1 MKANHLFRKTPPPIF
16 EVTSLTLPL
25 PSVSKLDNGISV
37 YQTRLGT
44 QEIMKIDI
52 AILSGRPEEHKR
64 LASRATSRQLR
75 EGTASFNSAEI
86 AQQIDFWAGTLKM
99 PVSLDTSNVKL
110 YCMTKHFPKLLPL
123 LAEIILQPTFPERE
137 LNTFVENNIQNL
149 AVELTKNDVIAY
161 RIITEMA
168 YGADTPYG
176 YNSTADDYRNLTT
189 DDLKQY
195 HQENYT
201 ADNMVIFLSGYF
213 DDSVLTLLNQYLGQN
228 KTVAVKESHPLP
240 ETIGISF
247 LNSITDIKPEKIRVQ
262 NPDTLQAAIRIGRR
276 IGNRKHPDYNG
287 FFVLNTILGGYFG
300 SRLMKNIREKK
311 GFTYN
316 IGSASDTLLCDS
328 FFYISSEIGNEFVD
342 KALVEVYKEI
352 AVLQN
357 DLIEDSELAM
367 VRNYLLG
374 NFLNMVD
381 GPFAINDVIRTYVI
395 EEMPLSHFSQF
406 VETIR
411 TITPTELRDLAQKY
425 LKKGDMFEVVVG
437 TFDAKRTKPS
447 RGR

>member
-99 PVSLDTSNVKL
+99 PVNLDTSNVKL

-168 YGADTPYG
+168 YGADSPYG

-228 KTVAVKESHPLP
+228 KTVALKKNTPL
-240 ETIGISF
+240 
-247 LNSITDIKPEKIRVQ
+247 SITDIKPQKIRVQ

-425 LKKGDMFEVVVG
+425 LKKEDMFEVVVG
-437 TFDAKRTKPS
+437 TFDAKKTKPS
-447 RGR
+447 QGR

>member
-1 MKANHLFRKTPPPIF
+1 MKANHIFRKTPPPIF

-25 PSVSKLDNGISV
+25 PSVSKLDNGIPV

-52 AILSGRPEEHKR
+52 VILSGRPEEHKR
-64 LASRATSRQLR
+64 LTSRATSRQLR

-86 AQQIDFWAGTLKM
+86 AQQLDFWAGTLKM
-99 PVSLDTSNVKL
+99 PVGLDTSNIKL

-123 LAEIILQPTFPERE
+123 FAEIIQQPTFPQQE
-137 LNTFVENNIQNL
+137 LDTFVENNIQNL

-161 RIITEMA
+161 RTITELA
-168 YGADTPYG
+168 YGADMPYG
-176 YNSTADDYRNLTT
+176 YNSMPDDYRALTSE
-189 DDLKQY
+189 DLKQF
-195 HQENYT
+195 HRNHYT
-201 ADNMVIFLSGYF
+201 SDNMLIFLSGYF
-213 DDSVLTLLNQYLGQN
+213 DDSVLTLLNQYLGQQ
-228 KTVAVKESHPLP
+228 KTVAVKESTPL
-240 ETIGISF
+240 
-247 LNSITDIKPEKIRVQ
+247 SITGIKPEKIRVD

-276 IGNRKHPDYNG
+276 IGNRKHPDFNG

-300 SRLMKNIREKK
+300 SRLMRNIREKK

-316 IGSASDTLLCDS
+316 IGSASDTLHRDS
-328 FFYISSEIGNEFVD
+328 FFYISSEIGNEFVE
-342 KALVEVYKEI
+342 KALIEVYKEMAI
-352 AVLQN
+352 LQN
-357 DLIEDSELAM
+357 DLIEDEELAM
-367 VRNYLLG
+367 VRNYLMG

-395 EEMPLSHFSQF
+395 EDIPLSAFSQF

-425 LKKGDMFEVVVG
+425 LKKEDMFEVVVG
-437 TFDAKRTKPS
+437 TFDNKRTKPS
-447 RGR
+447 RVR

>member
-1 MKANHLFRKTPPPIF
+1 MALKAVQKKANHIFRKTPPPIF
-16 EVTSLTLPL
+16 EVTSLTLPT
-25 PSVSKLDNGISV
+25 PSVSKLDNGIPV

-52 AILSGRPEEHKR
+52 VILSGRPEEHKR
-64 LASRATSRQLR
+64 LTSRATSRQLR

-86 AQQIDFWAGTLKM
+86 AQQLDFWAGTLKM
-99 PVSLDTSNVKL
+99 PVSLDTGNITL

-123 LAEIILQPTFPERE
+123 LAEIIQQPTFPERE

-161 RIITEMA
+161 RTITELA

-176 YNSTADDYRNLTT
+176 YNSTPDDYRALTT
-189 DDLKQY
+189 DDLRQF
-195 HQENYT
+195 HQHNYT
-201 ADNMVIFLSGYF
+201 SDNMLIFLSGNF

-228 KTVAVKESHPLP
+228 KTIALKENAPLSMMGLKP
-240 ETIGISF
+240 QK
-247 LNSITDIKPEKIRVQ
+247 IKVE

-276 IGNRKHPDYNG
+276 IGNRKHPDYNS

-300 SRLMKNIREKK
+300 SRLMRNIREKK

-316 IGSASDTLLCDS
+316 IGSASDTLHRDS
-328 FFYISSEIGNEFVD
+328 FFYISSEIGNEFVE
-342 KALVEVYKEI
+342 KALVEVYKEMAI
-352 AVLQN
+352 LQN
-357 DLIEDSELAM
+357 DLIGDDELAM
-367 VRNYLLG
+367 VRNYMMG
-374 NFLNMVD
+374 NLLNMVD

-395 EEMPLSHFSQF
+395 EDIPLEAFAHF

-411 TITPTELRDLAQKY
+411 TITPKDLQELAQKY
-425 LKKGDMFEVVVG
+425 LKKEDMFEVVVG
-437 TFDAKRTKPS
+437 TF
-447 RGR
+447 